1 MILMGDITLR
11 DALEEYKSIFM
22 ASRNF
27 AKRTRVEYLNDLL
40 DLIQFLEQSG
50 LREVKDISIPTLE
63 RYLAELD
70 RRGIAGSTRKRKV
83 ISIRSF
89 LLYLYHDGYLRTN
102 LSKRLIPP
110 FSEANRLR
118 YLTKTEC
125 ERLLEVSSHNPR
137 DYALI
142 QLLLDTGIKLSELVA
157 LTIQDIEFSSY
168 IYPETQNVGSLHVLG
183 NKRRKERVI
192 PLNVHVS
199 KSITKY
205 YQGRNNPQQ
214 LALFTNKY
222 GAQLSPRG
230 AEKIVSKYMLKAG
243 IKNASIQTLRHTY
256 AVHSLLSGVDLK
268 TIRYVMGFRDVRAIS
283 IYNSFM
289 KVGLYDNR
297 YGPRLK
303 KP

>member
-1 MILMGDITLR
+1 MRT
-11 DALEEYKSIFM
+11 ALEEYKTIFM

-27 AKRTRVEYLNDLL
+27 ADRTRVEYLNDLL
-40 DLIQFLEQSG
+40 DLIQFLEESG
-50 LREVKDISIPTLE
+50 LRDVKDISIPKLE

-70 RRGIAGSTRKRKV
+70 HRGMAGSTRKRKV

-102 LSKRLIPP
+102 LSNQLIPP
-110 FSEANRLR
+110 FSEASSLR
-118 YLTKTEC
+118 YLTKSEC
-125 ERLLEVSSHNPR
+125 ERLLEVSSYNTR

-157 LTIQDIEFSSY
+157 LTVQDIELSFCF
-168 IYPETQNVGSLHVLG
+168 YPKTQNVGSLHVLG
-183 NKRRKERVI
+183 NNRRKGRII

-205 YQGRNNPQQ
+205 FKGRNNPQH

-222 GAQLSPRG
+222 GAPLGPRG

-283 IYNSFM
+283 IYNSFT
-289 KVGLYDNR
+289 KAVLYNNR
-297 YGPRLK
+297 YGSRLK